1 MSARQLSLLFF
12 VILLL
17 SVVACADKGD
27 TPVDSLQPGS
37 VPSTY
42 AYKAYNA
49 KGELAVNGTMT
60 LSVADLTSVTGTWS
74 CDAVLPSEK
83 VGPQVGTGGL
93 TGTIQKSSISI
104 NLNPGWAD
112 NNVFLQGTV
121 SSDRITGR
129 WMWSTL
135 IGPTAEG
142 TFEATLVFTTQKTY
156 N

>member
-1 MSARQLSLLFF
+1 VQRFPLLFVLTLF
-12 VILLL
+12 L
-17 SVVACADKGD
+17 SFVACTDNGEQ
-27 TPVDSLQPGS
+27 PVGSLQPGG
-37 VPSTY
+37 VPDKY
-42 AYKAYNA
+42 LYKAYNS
-49 KGELAVNGTMT
+49 KGDLAVSGTMT
-60 LSVADLTSVTGTWS
+60 LWVPDTTSVTGTWS
-74 CDAVLPSEK
+74 CVAVLPSEK

-112 NNVFLQGTV
+112 NNVFLLGTV

-142 TFEATLVFTTQKTY
+142 TFQAMRDFTTQKTH